1 MQNILQNEKTFK
13 EAAKNLSKEL
23 TTISENFKLSHSATL
38 NLLARTIGYSDYN
51 TVKPLLNTPQV
62 INNNE
67 NNTGKFREIEG
78 LLITKGLNDE
88 NIKEAISWIK
98 KASYRDFDKNFRES
112 LFDADNIKIKTI
124 EEFYFFALN
133 TIVNYYTSCF
143 SVYPGEAYVH
153 DDDKADIL
161 SDEVL
166 SYLMQHDYIKAVGNY
181 FINDEFLPEIEEA
194 AQKADI
200 YFTNKMIISHSEQ
213 SLVELIREID
223 KCEEAGIVNIDIFNE
238 CSTFMLDDEKL
249 LKLENSQIRIY
260 SADDTSKT
268 ILIDAFMTVN
278 KLSESDYQIHVGEIM
293 SELLKSNH
301 A

>member
-23 TTISENFKLSHSATL
+23 ATISENFKLSHSATL

-51 TVKPLLNTPQV
+51 TIKPLLNTPQV

-67 NNTGKFREIEG
+67 NNTGKLREIEG
-78 LLITKGLNDE
+78 LLITKGLNDK

-98 KASYRDFDKNFRES
+98 KASYRGFDENFRES
-112 LFDADNIKIKTI
+112 LFEADIIKIKTI
-124 EEFYFFALN
+124 EEFYFFAFE

-143 SVYPGEAYVH
+143 STYLSEAYMH
-153 DDDKADIL
+153 EDEQADIL

-166 SYLMQHDYIKAVGNY
+166 NYLSQHNYIKAIGNY
-181 FINDEFLPEIEEA
+181 FINNEFLLEIEEA
-194 AQKADI
+194 AQKSDI
-200 YFTNKMIISHSEQ
+200 YFTNKMIISHTEQ
-213 SLVELIREID
+213 SLVELIHEID
-223 KCEEAGIVNIDIFNE
+223 KYEEVGIVNVDIFNE

-249 LKLENSQIRIY
+249 LKLENSQIRIN

-268 ILIDAFMTVN
+268 ILIDAFMIVN
-278 KLSESDYQIHVGEIM
+278 KLSGSDYQIHIGEIM